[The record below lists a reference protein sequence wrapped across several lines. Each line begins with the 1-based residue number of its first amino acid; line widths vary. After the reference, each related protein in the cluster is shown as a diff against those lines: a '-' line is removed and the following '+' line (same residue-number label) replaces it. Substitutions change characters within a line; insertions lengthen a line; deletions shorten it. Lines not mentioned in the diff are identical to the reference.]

1 MGIFKKMNLAVA
13 GKPCKIN
20 LSKLFF
26 WIICLFTS
34 LLFLFI
40 IAPEFFTACIIKRY
54 LSFFLAINEVNG
66 SEQEVNYGLNG
77 DSFGVL
83 NPFIALLAAGLTF
96 IAFWVQYQANQ
107 KMLQESKQQQA
118 ERQFYEML
126 RIHQENVEKF
136 KIETHSNNQVYSSNV
151 TGHEA
156 FRVFNYEFYFI
167 YKNLATD
174 DKMES
179 FKRAYKIFFFGKNL
193 LTEKEKL
200 QIEDVARRQNLIPV
214 VEFAKGHVYQLDHYY
229 RHLYHI
235 VKLIAT
241 SKVFSEED
249 KQSFL
254 KIIRAQMTS
263 VEQIL
268 LLYKWLVGFGKKW
281 ECNENQQYFFSK
293 YRMIHNIIPSDCI
306 FSEKEIFDMFSFVS
320 LKDKE
325 KMFEHFQPEK

>member
-1 MGIFKKMNLAVA
+1 MNLAVIKA
-13 GKPCKIN
+13 LCKIN
-20 LSKLFF
+20 LSKFFF
-26 WIICLFTS
+26 WIICLFTF

-40 IAPEFFTACIIKRY
+40 IAPEFFTASIIKRY

-126 RIHQENVEKF
+126 RIHQENVEKL
-136 KIETHSNNQVYSSNV
+136 KIETHPSNHVYSSNA
-151 TGHEA
+151 TGHEV
-156 FRVFNYEFYFI
+156 FRIFNHEFYFI
-167 YKNLATD
+167 CKNLATD

-179 FKRAYKIFFFGKNL
+179 FKRAYKIFFFGKNQL
-193 LTEKEKL
+193 PEKEKL
-200 QIEDVARRQNLIPV
+200 QIDDIARRQNLIPV

-235 VKLIAT
+235 VKLIAA
-241 SKVFSEED
+241 SKVFSEGD
-249 KQSFL
+249 KHSFL

-263 VEQIL
+263 DEQIL
-268 LLYKWLVGFGKKW
+268 LLYNWLAGFGEKW
-281 ECNENQQYFFSK
+281 ESDENQQHFFSK

-306 FSEKEIFDMFSFVS
+306 FSEREIFDMFPFVS
-320 LKDKE
+320 IKDKE
-325 KMFEHFQPEK
+325 KMFEHFRPEE